1 MWALLLALYAAD
13 GLSAGEGAGLV
24 DKFPVAP
31 STAVSGWPRLSAGL
45 ALAMAVCIPLSMGA
59 LPPLVKAH
67 EDGGNA
73 DHPTL
78 KWTLESSH
86 ATLAPDATGFY
97 VRIRVDAAKEAAQAR
112 QPLNLA
118 LVFDRSGSMDEESKI
133 GYLRQAGHLVT
144 DNLTPQDHVAL
155 VAYNHQVQTLVPMH
169 PVVNREYLH
178 HRIDELHAEGQTNLS
193 GGLLE
198 GCAEVGKRFGQP
210 GLHHVILLTDGL
222 ANRGVIDPDKLVE
235 LVKRCTRGGITVT
248 TIGVGIKYNETL
260 LSRLAQA
267 GGGRYI
273 YVAKPEEIPEALQR
287 ELGALLAVVAQ
298 NAKLTMELPPG
309 VEVQQVFG
317 REQPLQPEVVKVPL
331 GDLTSRERR
340 VLLVKL
346 RLGQDAQSG
355 GPIELRAVLTYD
367 DVAEA
372 QRVESEQ
379 TVTVGQG
386 ASGQRRGGQIG
397 TAFQNHVLA
406 YARLVEAV
414 DKLALAVE
422 GMDRKLAAEVLE
434 IRNKQYPALKQAALK
449 SGDQEFFNKAF
460 LFEHYARELQEL
472 IDTGALHSHSEE
484 RAKLQKELHYRRYLM
499 EHHRQHH

>member
-1 MWALLLALYAAD
+1 MTMWALLLALYAAD
-13 GLSAGEGAGLV
+13 GLFAGEGAGSV
-24 DKFPVAP
+24 DKFPVAL
-31 STAVSGWPRLSAGL
+31 STAGPGWTRLSTRLVL
-45 ALAMAVCIPLSMGA
+45 ALAVCTPLSLGA
-59 LPPLVKAH
+59 SSSLAH
-67 EDGGNA
+67 GQEDDQHA

-78 KWTLESSH
+78 QWTLESSH

-97 VRIRVDAAKEAAQAR
+97 VRFRLRAAKEAARAR

-118 LVFDRSGSMDEESKI
+118 LVFDRSGSMKEESKI

-178 HRIDELHAEGQTNLS
+178 HRIDELHAAGQTNLS

-198 GCAEVGKRFGQP
+198 GCAEVGKRLGQP

-235 LVKRCTRGGITVT
+235 LVKRSARGGTTVT

-267 GGGRYI
+267 GGGRYV
-273 YVAKPEEIPEALQR
+273 YVAEPEQIPEALHR

-298 NAKLTMELPPG
+298 NVKLKMELPPG

-317 REQPLQPEVVKVPL
+317 REEPLQPGVVEVPL
-331 GDLTSRERR
+331 GDLTSGQRQ
-340 VLLVKL
+340 VILVKL
-346 RLGQDAQSG
+346 RLAQDAQAG

-367 DVAEA
+367 EVAEA
-372 QRVESEQ
+372 QRVESQQ
-379 TVTVGQG
+379 TLTMNP
-386 ASGQRRGGQIG
+386 AAAGGVVEANQVSE
-397 TAFQNHVLA
+397 VLA

-472 IDTGALHSHSEE
+472 IETGALHSHSEE

-499 EHHRQHH
+499 EHHRHRH

>member
-1 MWALLLALYAAD
+1 M
-13 GLSAGEGAGLV
+13 
-24 DKFPVAP
+24 DKFPVAL
-31 STAVSGWPRLSAGL
+31 STAGPGWTRLSARLVL
-45 ALAMAVCIPLSMGA
+45 ALAVCAPLS
-59 LPPLVKAH
+59 LEVPPSLAH
-67 EDGGNA
+67 GPEDEQGVG
-73 DHPTL
+73 HPTL
-78 KWTLESSH
+78 EWTLQSSH

-97 VRIRVDAAKEAAQAR
+97 VRFRVVAAEEAVQAR

-118 LVFDRSGSMDEESKI
+118 LVFDRSGSMEEESKI

-155 VAYNHQVQTLVPMH
+155 VAYNHQVHTLVPMH

-178 HRIDELHAEGQTNLS
+178 HRIDELHAEGNTNLS

-222 ANRGVIDPDKLVE
+222 ANRGVIDPNKLVE
-235 LVKRCTRGGITVT
+235 LVKRCTGGGVTVT
-248 TIGVGIKYNETL
+248 TIGVGTEYNETL

-267 GGGRYI
+267 GGGRYV
-273 YVAKPEEIPEALQR
+273 YVAKPEQIPEALHQ

-298 NAKLTMELPPG
+298 NAKLKIELPPG

-317 REQPLQPEVVKVPL
+317 REEPLQPGVVEVPL
-331 GDLTSRERR
+331 GDLTGGERR

-346 RLGQDAQSG
+346 RLNQDVPAG

-367 DVAEA
+367 EVAEA
-372 QRVESEQ
+372 RRIESRQ
-379 TVTVGQG
+379 TLTINGAAAGEVTQ
-386 ASGQRRGGQIG
+386 ASQISP
-397 TAFQNHVLA
+397 ASENQVLA

-414 DKLALAVE
+414 DKLAVAVE

-434 IRNKQYPALKQAALK
+434 TRSNQYPALKQAAIA
-449 SGDQEFFNKAF
+449 SGDQEFVNKAF

-472 IDTGALHSHSEE
+472 IETGALHSHSEE

-499 EHHRQHH
+499 EHHRHGH